1 MKPNEKTS
9 STTRNKQHNT
19 AIVQT
24 LFALA
29 AANRSASSL
38 TLASVSPG
46 SVSGSPRHKLQVSQS
61 MGRQVH
67 WYLVFTWG
75 TKRMKTT
82 RLDCEIS
89 LWKVWSCQQLM
100 RIQQQTVAEL
110 DQWIK
115 RRVTHNKAYGLL
127 RPFAVVVSTGIRNAF
142 AFGLRFERQ
151 MIPAAGWPMFVWRRR
166 AVRYQR
172 PILFSMY
179 HSLSLIRSTGGR
191 GGGASVRSIVNASN
205 NDNVTD
211 RARRPLPGAVLKSRS
226 EGNRK

>member
-24 LFALA
+24 LLHLQRQIMQRQSDFG
-29 AANRSASSL
+29 
-38 TLASVSPG
+38 SVSPG

-67 WYLVFTWG
+67 WYLVCAWG

-115 RRVTHNKAYGLL
+115 RRVTHNKAYGLV

-166 AVRYQR
+166 GCAIPTTDFVFDV
-172 PILFSMY
+172 PL
-179 HSLSLIRSTGGR
+179 
-191 GGGASVRSIVNASN
+191 V
-205 NDNVTD
+205 VTD
-211 RARRPLPGAVLKSRS
+211 TVHRRSRR
-226 EGNRK
+226 GRICAINRQCKQQRQRD